1 MMQFYQRFLTSIA
14 LLILIYLSIINTAI
28 LFITLLFLTFQS
40 MKEFNFMYKNI
51 FKKNSKLIFL
61 SNFLSVIYLSFF
73 SILVWIYL
81 NSNII
86 EQEFLFVFL
95 LSICAFTD
103 IGGFIFGKLIGGKKL
118 SKISPNKTYSGMI
131 GSFFLAI
138 VFGSLIFSY
147 QKNILDFEINV
158 LLIIIAVSFVS
169 QLGDLIISSF
179 KRKAKIKDTGNI
191 LPGHGGILDRIDGM
205 LVAIPFGI
213 LLISM

>member
-1 MMQFYQRFLTSIA
+1 MQFYQRFLTSIA

-28 LFITLLFLTFQS
+28 LLITLLFLTFQS

-81 NSNII
+81 NSNTI
-86 EQEFLFVFL
+86 EQKFLFVFL

>member
-28 LFITLLFLTFQS
+28 LLITLLFLTFQS

-81 NSNII
+81 NSNTI
-86 EQEFLFVFL
+86 EQKFLFVFL

>member
-28 LFITLLFLTFQS
+28 LLITLLFLTFQS

-81 NSNII
+81 NSNTI

-147 QKNILDFEINV
+147 QKNIFDFEINV

>member
-1 MMQFYQRFLTSIA
+1 
-14 LLILIYLSIINTAI
+14 
-28 LFITLLFLTFQS
+28 
-40 MKEFNFMYKNI
+40 
-51 FKKNSKLIFL
+51 
-61 SNFLSVIYLSFF
+61 
-73 SILVWIYL
+73 
-81 NSNII
+81 
-86 EQEFLFVFL
+86 
-95 LSICAFTD
+95 
-103 IGGFIFGKLIGGKKL
+103 
-118 SKISPNKTYSGMI
+118 MI

>member
-28 LFITLLFLTFQS
+28 LLITLLFLTFQS

>member
-28 LFITLLFLTFQS
+28 LLITLLFLTFQS

-81 NSNII
+81 NSNTI
-86 EQEFLFVFL
+86 EQKFLFVFL

-147 QKNILDFEINV
+147 QKNIFDFEINV

-191 LPGHGGILDRIDGM
+191 LPGHGGILDRIDG
-205 LVAIPFGI
+205 LVFVMPTIY
-213 LLISM
+213 LLGKI